1 MKDKL
6 GCCGLNCEKCDA
18 KLATVNDDDELRKK
32 TSKLWSSLNGV
43 DIAPEMINC
52 YGCRSG
58 GVKTYFCENLCAVRK
73 CVSAKK
79 YQTCADCLEMRKCIR
94 QSGSVKQFVR
104 FHFAVGKTERR
115 NLKVFAFFMRS
126 NPKRPF
132 LRKLNKRVQNV
143 FVLLELI
150 FSILCFF
157 C

>member
-18 KLATVNDDDELRKK
+18 KLATVHDDDELRKK

-43 DIAPEMINC
+43 DITPEMINC

-79 YQTCADCLEMRKCIR
+79 YQTCADCLEMRKC
-94 QSGSVKQFVR
+94 
-104 FHFAVGKTERR
+104 KTVE
-115 NLKVFAFFMRS
+115 
-126 NPKRPF
+126 
-132 LRKLNKRVQNV
+132 
-143 FVLLELI
+143 EI
-150 FSILCFF
+150 FSGNPETLNNLSDFILSSEKQSEEI
-157 C
+157 

>member
-79 YQTCADCLEMRKCIR
+79 YQTCAEL
-94 QSGSVKQFVR
+94 SGNEK
-104 FHFAVGKTERR
+104 
-115 NLKVFAFFMRS
+115 M
-126 NPKRPF
+126 
-132 LRKLNKRVQNV
+132 
-143 FVLLELI
+143 
-150 FSILCFF
+150 
-157 C
+157 